1 MTSEKQFHLEYIS
14 GSALMENN
22 GIGSGG
28 IMLDDQIVNDWTR
41 IGYDELDGRIPGC
54 YKYDSYITVKMKP
67 VFEE

>member
-1 MTSEKQFHLEYIS
+1 
-14 GSALMENN
+14 MENN